1 MRILHVADRLSDR
14 GGADLALL
22 GLLDAL
28 ARPPGRVGSLRA
40 REASASPVVRRS
52 LLAAGHEQ
60 HLAVGHD
67 DGVVRPPCPVTVVP
81 GLDART
87 RVGSPSRGRR
97 SLRAR
102 GAPGIARPAA
112 QTPSPPFVA
121 GTAGRAAASARRPA
135 QSFRNPPRSAAQTPG
150 AELDAL
156 LERLRPDVVHVHNVV
171 NPAVLAWAAGVD
183 AVVTIQDHR
192 FFCPGRGKWTADGRV
207 CGEAMGRET
216 CAGCFDDRGYFE
228 AVLALTAERLD
239 AVRRL
244 RLTVLSRY
252 MKRELVQA
260 GIPAARISVVPPVAY
275 GLDRDAEADG
285 PPCVLFAGRVVEAKG
300 IREAID
306 AWRRSGCRLPFV
318 VAGTGPLR
326 REIEAEG
333 VEVLGWLDRR
343 RLSAAYRRA
352 AVVVMPSRWQ
362 EPFGIVGLEALTLG
376 TPVAAWDSGGVREWH
391 PGGELLVPWGDIDGL
406 AAALRRAPGQAVDSP
421 PGFAPHDHVR
431 RLEAL
436 YGGPATP
443 RRRWTQARSV

>member
-22 GLLDAL
+22 GLLD
-28 ARPPGRVGSLRA
+28 S
-40 REASASPVVRRS
+40 
-52 LLAAGHEQ
+52 LAAGHEQ
-60 HLAVGHD
+60 HLAVGRD

-87 RVGSPSRGRR
+87 RAGSPSRGRW
-97 SLRAR
+97 SLRSR
-102 GAPGIARPAA
+102 GAPGIARRAA
-112 QTPSPPFVA
+112 QLPRPPFVA
-121 GTAGRAAASARRPA
+121 ATAGRAAASARRPTR
-135 QSFRNPPRSAAQTPG
+135 SFRSPPRSAAQTPC
-150 AELDAL
+150 ADLDPL

-216 CAGCFDDRGYFE
+216 CAGCFDDPGYFE
-228 AVLALTAERLD
+228 AVLELTAERLD
-239 AVRRL
+239 AVRNL
-244 RLTVLSRY
+244 RLTVLSDY
-252 MKRELVQA
+252 MKRELVQV
-260 GIPAARISVVPPVAY
+260 GVPAARITVVPPVAY
-275 GLDRDAEADG
+275 GLDRDAAADG
-285 PPCVLFAGRVVEAKG
+285 PSCVLFAGRVVEAKG
-300 IREAID
+300 VREAID
-306 AWRRSGCRLPFV
+306 AWRRSGSALPFV

-333 VEVLGWLDRR
+333 VDVLGWLDRR

-352 AVVVMPSRWQ
+352 AVLVMPSRWQ

-391 PGGELLVPWGDIDGL
+391 PGGELLVPWGDIDRL
-406 AAALRRAPGQAVDSP
+406 AGALRAAPGQAVDSP
-421 PGFAPHDHVR
+421 PGFEPEDHVR
-431 RLEAL
+431 RLEAV
-436 YGGPATP
+436 YGARAF
-443 RRRWTQARSV
+443 RRRGGAQAVSR

>member
-28 ARPPGRVGSLRA
+28 ARPYGRVGSLRA
-40 REASASPVVRRS
+40 RETPASPVVRRR

-60 HLAVGHD
+60 HLAVGRD
-67 DGVVRPPCPVTVVP
+67 DGVVRPPFPVTVVP

-87 RVGSPSRGRR
+87 RAGAPSPERW
-97 SLRAR
+97 SLRSR

-112 QTPSPPFVA
+112 QTP
-121 GTAGRAAASARRPA
+121 
-135 QSFRNPPRSAAQTPG
+135 G
-150 AELDAL
+150 AELDTL
-156 LERLRPDVVHVHNVV
+156 LARLRPDVVHVHNVV

-192 FFCPGRGKWTADGRV
+192 FFCPGRGKWTGDGRV

-216 CAGCFDDRGYFE
+216 CAGCFDDLGYFE
-228 AVLALTAERLD
+228 AVLELTADRLE

-244 RLTVLSRY
+244 RLTVLSAY

-260 GIPAARISVVPPVAY
+260 GISEDRVSVVPPVAF
-275 GLDRDAEADG
+275 GLDRDAQADG
-285 PPCVLFAGRVVEAKG
+285 PSCILFAGRVVEAKG
-300 IREAID
+300 IREAVD
-306 AWRRSGCRLPFV
+306 AWRRSRSALPFV

-326 REIEAEG
+326 RAIEGEG

-352 AVVVMPSRWQ
+352 AVLVMPSRWQ
-362 EPFGIVGLEALTLG
+362 EPFGLVGLEALTLG

-391 PGGELLVPWGDIDGL
+391 PGAELLVPWGDVDGL
-406 AAALRRAPGQAVDSP
+406 AGALRAAPGREVDRP
-421 PGFAPHDHVR
+421 RGFEPEDLVR
-431 RLEAL
+431 SLEAV
-436 YGGPATP
+436 YDGRAARP
-443 RRRWTQARSV
+443 R